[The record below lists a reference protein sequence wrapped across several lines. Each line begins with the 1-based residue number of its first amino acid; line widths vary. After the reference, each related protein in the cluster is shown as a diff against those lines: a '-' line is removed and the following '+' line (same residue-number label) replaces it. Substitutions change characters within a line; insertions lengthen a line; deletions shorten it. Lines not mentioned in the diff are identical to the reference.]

1 MNADEVAGVV
11 RALLAGLGGAA
22 VASGKA
28 DPTTVETVAGAAS
41 VLAAAGWSVW
51 AKRRSR

>member
-1 MNADEVAGVV
+1 MRQEEFTGVV
-11 RALLAGLGGAA
+11 RALVAGVGGAA

-28 DPTTVETVAGAAS
+28 DPAPVETLAGAIA
-41 VLAAAGWSVW
+41 VVAVAGWSVW